1 MVKVPRLPW
10 AVSRLPRTN
19 RSIAAAALLL
29 AATIGI
35 GCDRGSHPEQLNRR
49 APEFAISDGQR
60 AVDLSHYR
68 GRVVLLNFWA
78 SWCAPCLEELPTL
91 EQLQRDLPGVQ
102 VLAISTDDDP
112 AAYQRFLIDHG
123 VTLLTVRDAAQ
134 HSNSLYGTFRYP
146 ETYVID
152 KTGII
157 RRKFIGPQDWTSP
170 EIVNYLKKLSS

>member
-1 MVKVPRLPW
+1 MAKVLRML
-10 AVSRLPRTN
+10 STKRC
-19 RSIAAAALLL
+19 IAAAALLAVAV
-29 AATIGI
+29 AA
-35 GCDRGSHPEQLNRR
+35 GCDRGDHPEQINRR
-49 APEFAISDGQR
+49 APEFAVNDGQR
-60 AVDLSHYR
+60 SVDLSHYR
-68 GRVVLLNFWA
+68 GRVVVLNFWA

-91 EQLQRDLPGVQ
+91 EQLQQQLPGVQ
-102 VLAISTDDDP
+102 ILAISTDDDP
-112 AAYQRFLIDHG
+112 AAYQRFLVAHG

-152 KTGII
+152 KSGII

>member
-1 MVKVPRLPW
+1 MVKALRKPW
-10 AVSRLPRTN
+10 TK
-19 RSIAAAALLL
+19 RSIAAFALPAAL
-29 AATIGI
+29 AFVAITV
-35 GCDRGSHPEQLNRR
+35 GCDRGNHPEQIGRR
-49 APEFAISDGQR
+49 APEFAVTDGQHSI
-60 AVDLSHYR
+60 DLGHYR
-68 GRVVLLNFWA
+68 GQVVVLNFWA

-91 EQLQRDLPGVQ
+91 EHLQRDLPGVQ

-112 AAYQRFLIDHG
+112 AAYQRFLIAHG

-152 KTGII
+152 KSGII

-170 EIVNYLKKLSS
+170 EIVNYLKKLAS

>member
-1 MVKVPRLPW
+1 MVNVTRML
-10 AVSRLPRTN
+10 RTKC
-19 RSIAAAALLL
+19 SIAALALLV
-29 AATIGI
+29 AGCI
-35 GCDRGSHPEQLNRR
+35 GCDRGSHPEQLNRP

-60 AVDLSHYR
+60 SIDLNHYR
-68 GRVVLLNFWA
+68 GRVVVLNFWA
-78 SWCAPCLEELPTL
+78 SWCGPCLEELPTL
-91 EQLQRDLPGVQ
+91 QALQQQLPGVQ
-102 VLAISTDDDP
+102 ILAISTDEDP
-112 AAYQRFLIDHG
+112 TAYQHFLVDHG

-170 EIVNYLKKLSS
+170 EIVSYLKKLSSQRAPVA